1 MRNSPPMCNKDN
13 QQFHPALK
21 DGVPL
26 LRLDEKKIRKGKPL
40 GLPYQGSKKKV
51 AKKIV
56 EIIKQ
61 NFGTDKIV
69 YDIFGGGGAITA
81 ECLINGLHV
90 RYNDHCEFITSAFQK
105 IISSDRDRLKTL
117 IVSREEF
124 FKIREKPNKTLDD
137 ELKLL
142 VNSFGNDR
150 QSYLYAKSFA
160 DDKYR
165 LAVEI
170 IAKHDV
176 FSGYKQTETYQNAAR
191 QFDVERLEQLERL
204 QQLEQ
209 LGQLGQLG
217 RLQQLEQLGRL
228 QQLEITNKDYRAFS
242 EVKGAVFYLD
252 HPYENAD
259 VDGYSDSKQFSH
271 AEFYAWAAEMAR
283 ENIVLLSS
291 YTVSDDRFEEVFR
304 FETAQSTLCSGR
316 DKSRFEKLFMLTS
329 FPP

>member
-81 ECLINGLHV
+81 ECLINGLDV
-90 RYNDHCEFITSAFQK
+90 RYNDHCEFITSAFQE

-209 LGQLGQLG
+209 LG
-217 RLQQLEQLGRL
+217 RL

-252 HPYENAD
+252 PPYENAD
-259 VDGYSDSKQFSH
+259 IDGYSDSKQFSH

-304 FETAQSTLCSGR
+304 FDSALSSLAGGY
-316 DKSRFEKLFMLTS
+316 DKTRCEKLFMVKGGAL
-329 FPP
+329 

>member
-1 MRNSPPMCNKDN
+1 MCNKDN

-81 ECLINGLHV
+81 ECLINGLDV

-191 QFDVERLEQLERL
+191 QFDVERLEQLE
-204 QQLEQ
+204 
-209 LGQLGQLG
+209 
-217 RLQQLEQLGRL
+217 
-228 QQLEITNKDYRAFS
+228 ITNKDYRAFS
-242 EVKGAVFYLD
+242 EVKCAVFYLD
-252 HPYENAD
+252 PPYENAD

>member
-69 YDIFGGGGAITA
+69 YDVFGGGGAITA
-81 ECLINGLHV
+81 ECLINGLDV
-90 RYNDHCEFITSAFQK
+90 RYNDHCEFITAAFQK
-105 IISSDRDRLKTL
+105 VISSDRDWLKTL
-117 IVSREEF
+117 IVSREDF
-124 FKIREKPNKTLDD
+124 LKIREKPNKTLDD

-142 VNSFGNDR
+142 VNSFGDNRKD
-150 QSYLYAKSFA
+150 YLYAKSFA
-160 DDKYR
+160 DDKYF
-165 LAVEI
+165 LAIEI
-170 IAKHDV
+170 IAKHGV
-176 FSGYKQTETYQNAAR
+176 FSGYKQTETYRNAER
-191 QFDVERLEQLERL
+191 PFDVGRPDKAQLIGQLQKLGQLERL
-204 QQLEQ
+204 QQLQ
-209 LGQLGQLG
+209 QLG
-217 RLQQLEQLGRL
+217 RFQQLET
-228 QQLEITNKDYRAFS
+228 TNKDYRAFS

-252 HPYENAD
+252 PPYENAN
-259 VDGYSDSKQFSH
+259 VRGYSDSKQFNH
-271 AEFYAWAAEMAR
+271 AEFYDWAVEMAR

-291 YTVSDDRFEEVFR
+291 YTVSDDRFVEVFR
-304 FETAQSTLCSGR
+304 FETAQSTLCSGWI
-316 DKSRFEKLFMLTS
+316 SRVLRNYLW
-329 FPP
+329 

>member
-1 MRNSPPMCNKDN
+1 MCNKDN

-21 DGVPL
+21 DGVTL

-69 YDIFGGGGAITA
+69 YDVFGGGGAITA
-81 ECLINGLHV
+81 ECLINGLDV
-90 RYNDHCEFITSAFQK
+90 RYNDHCEFITAAFQK
-105 IISSDRDRLKTL
+105 IISSDRDWLKTL

-124 FKIREKPNKTLDD
+124 LKIRKKQNKTLDD
-137 ELKLL
+137 KLKLL

-204 QQLEQ
+204 GQLEQLEQ
-209 LGQLGQLG
+209 LGQLGRLG
-217 RLQQLEQLGRL
+217 
-228 QQLEITNKDYRAFS
+228 QLEITNKDYRAFS

-252 HPYENAD
+252 PPYENAD

-329 FPP
+329 FPT

>member
-1 MRNSPPMCNKDN
+1 MCNKDN

-81 ECLINGLHV
+81 ECLINGLDV

-137 ELKLL
+137 EVKLL
-142 VNSFGNDR
+142 VNSFGNNRKD
-150 QSYLYAKSFA
+150 YLYAKSFA

-165 LAVEI
+165 LAIEI
-170 IAKHDV
+170 IAKHGV
-176 FSGYKQTETYQNAAR
+176 FSGYKQTETYRNAAR
-191 QFDVERLEQLERL
+191 PFYVGWLKRLEQLERL
-204 QQLEQ
+204 
-209 LGQLGQLG
+209 GQLQQ
-217 RLQQLEQLGRL
+217 LQQLER
-228 QQLEITNKDYRAFS
+228 LEITNKDYRAFS

-252 HPYENAD
+252 PPYENTN
-259 VDGYSDSKQFSH
+259 VRGYSDSKQFSH

-316 DKSRFEKLFMLTS
+316 DKSRFEKLFMVTS
-329 FPP
+329 SPTLK

>member
-81 ECLINGLHV
+81 ECLINGLDV

-204 QQLEQ
+204 GQLEQLERLGQLEQ
-209 LGQLGQLG
+209 LG
-217 RLQQLEQLGRL
+217 
-228 QQLEITNKDYRAFS
+228 QLEITNKDYRAFS

-252 HPYENAD
+252 PPYENAD